1 MSQYEVQKYAVI
13 GAGNMGSGIAQ
24 KIATEGLPVVLVDL
38 DDEKVARGMGI
49 IQSTLA
55 KGVERGIFRP
65 EKVEQILANVT
76 GTSDWSVL
84 SEVDI
89 VIEAVF
95 EDLGVK
101 QQVFKRLGEVTKP
114 TCILG
119 TNTSSF
125 FVKDVAAVT
134 PHPERVVGLHYF
146 YHPAM
151 NRLVEVIGHEST
163 DRAAYDAAWAAQ
175 EAIGKTPID
184 SADAP
189 GFVVN
194 RYFVPWLNEAVRLL
208 EEGVAD
214 IATID
219 WAAKKAFRIGMG
231 PFELMNVTGVPI
243 AMHAANTL
251 GEELHAFYAP
261 AAKLVEQV
269 ENVKANWD
277 LSGDADESKYEAIAE
292 RLLGVTFYVA
302 AQLVD
307 EGVSS
312 VEDSDIGARVG
323 LRWSK
328 GPFQL
333 INIVGADKARA
344 MAGTITSKWELPMPK
359 LLANAGPD
367 GISIQLVVKGE
378 RGGLTSVWIN
388 RPDAMNAL
396 NPEVG
401 GQLQAAL
408 DAARAGDKGIVL
420 GGSGKAF
427 IAGADIKF
435 FVDHLRA
442 NTFPEIYTFTAD
454 GQKMLRGM
462 SGGKQAIVARAQGL
476 ALGGGSETALA
487 CDWIVASPKASFG
500 FPETGIGIYPGLGGT
515 QRLPRRI
522 GLPLAKYLVFTGQ
535 ILGAKQAAEIGLV
548 DAVVP
553 FSELDAAC
561 AEFAGKGAAPAR
573 TGRERCPAEAWQPIW
588 DFFASYSVDQIL
600 SGEASTGGN
609 AQIDKAV
616 KKMGQKSYN
625 ALKQAER
632 LFNEGHHLEL
642 NDALDL
648 ELRDLEEVFAHPD
661 ALEGLSALIEGRR
674 PEFQATAK
682 A

>member
-49 IQSTLA
+49 IQETLA

-65 EKVEQILANVT
+65 EKVEQILANVR
-76 GTSDWSVL
+76 GTSDWTEL
-84 SEVDI
+84 GEVDL

-101 QQVFKRLGEVTKP
+101 QQVFQRLGEVTKP
-114 TCILG
+114 SCILG

-125 FVKDVAAVT
+125 LVKDVAAVT

-163 DRAAYDAAWAAQ
+163 DRTAYDAAWAAQ

-194 RYFVPWLNEAVRLL
+194 RYFVPWLNEAARLL
-208 EEGVAD
+208 EEGAAD

-231 PFELMNVTGVPI
+231 PFELMNLTGVPI

-261 AAKLVEQV
+261 AAKLVDQV

-277 LSGDADESKYEAIAE
+277 LSGDADESKYDAIAE

-333 INIVGADKARA
+333 INLVGADQARA
-344 MAGTITSKWELPMPK
+344 MAGTITSKWGLPMPK
-359 LLANAGPD
+359 LLAEAGAE
-367 GISIQLVVKGE
+367 GIPIQLVVKGE
-378 RGGLTSVWIN
+378 RSGLTSVWIN

-408 DAARAGDKGIVL
+408 DAARTDGKGIVL

-442 NTFPEIYTFTAD
+442 KTFPEIYSFTAD

-462 SGGKQAIVARAQGL
+462 SGGKQAVVARAQGL
-476 ALGGGSETALA
+476 ALGGGSEMALA

-553 FSELDAAC
+553 FSELDSAC
-561 AEFAGKGAAPAR
+561 VEFAGKGAAEAR
-573 TGRERCPAEAWQPIW
+573 TGRVRCPAEAWQPIW
-588 DFFASYSVDQIL
+588 DYFASYSVDQIL
-600 SGEASTGGN
+600 GGDASTGGN
-609 AQIDKAV
+609 AQLDKAV

-648 ELRDLEEVFAHPD
+648 ELRDLKEVFAHPD

-674 PEFQATAK
+674 PSFQVTAK

>member
-24 KIATEGLPVVLVDL
+24 KIATEGMPVVLVDL
-38 DDEKVARGMGI
+38 DDEKVARGLGI
-49 IQSTLA
+49 IKTTLA
-55 KGVERGIFRP
+55 KGVERGIFR
-65 EKVEQILANVT
+65 EEQVERILANVS
-76 GTSDWSVL
+76 GTSDWTEL
-84 SEVDI
+84 GDVDL

-101 QQVFKRLGEVTKP
+101 QQVFQRLGEVTKP

-125 FVKDVAAVT
+125 YVKDVAAVT

-163 DRAAYDAAWAAQ
+163 DRGAYDAAWAAQ

-194 RYFVPWLNEAVRLL
+194 RYFVPWINEAVRLL

-251 GEELHAFYAP
+251 GQELHAFYAP
-261 AAKLVEQV
+261 AAKLVDQV
-269 ENVKANWD
+269 ENVQANWD
-277 LSGDADESKYEAIAE
+277 LSGDADESKFQTIAD

-307 EGVSS
+307 EGVST
-312 VEDSDIGARVG
+312 VEDTDIGARVG

-328 GPFQL
+328 GPFEL
-333 INIVGADKARA
+333 VNIVGADKARA
-344 MAGTITSKWELPMPK
+344 MAETITSTWDLAMPK
-359 LLANAGPD
+359 LLAEAGAE
-367 GISIQLVVKGE
+367 GIAIRLVATGQ
-378 RGGLTSVWIN
+378 RGDLNTVYIN

-396 NPEVG
+396 NPAVG
-401 GQLQAAL
+401 EQLQAAL
-408 DAARAGDKGIVL
+408 DAARASNQGIVL

-442 NTFPEIYTFTAD
+442 GTFPEVYTFTAD

-462 SGGKQAIVARAQGL
+462 SGGKQAVVARVQGL

-522 GLPLAKYLVFTGQ
+522 GLPLAKYLVYTGQ

-553 FSELDAAC
+553 FAELDAAC
-561 AEFAGKGAAPAR
+561 AEFADKGAAEAR
-573 TGRERCPAEAWQPIW
+573 TGREHCPAESWQAIW

-600 SGEASTGGN
+600 SGEASTGEHPML
-609 AQIDKAV
+609 DKAV
-616 KKMGQKSYN
+616 KKMGQKSLN
-625 ALKQAER
+625 AIKQAER
-632 LFNEGHHLEL
+632 LFNEGHQLEL

-648 ELRDLEEVFAHPD
+648 ELRDLEEVFRHPD

-674 PEFQATAK
+674 PEFQAPATA
-682 A
+682 

>member
-65 EKVEQILANVT
+65 EKVEQILANVR
-76 GTSDWSVL
+76 GTSDWTEL
-84 SEVDI
+84 GEVDI

-101 QQVFKRLGEVTKP
+101 QQVFQRLGEVTKP

-261 AAKLVEQV
+261 AAKLVDQV

-344 MAGTITSKWELPMPK
+344 MAGTITGKWELPMPK
-359 LLANAGPD
+359 LLADAGPD
-367 GISIQLVVKGE
+367 GIPIQLVVKGE
-378 RGGLTSVWIN
+378 RGGLTSIWIN

-396 NPEVG
+396 NPAVG

-561 AEFAGKGAAPAR
+561 EEFAGKGAAPAR

-600 SGEASTGGN
+600 GGEASTGGN
-609 AQIDKAV
+609 AQLDKAV

-648 ELRDLEEVFAHPD
+648 ELRDLKEVFAHPD

-674 PEFQATAK
+674 PSFQATAK

>member
-49 IQSTLA
+49 IQETLA

-65 EKVEQILANVT
+65 EKVEQILANVR
-76 GTSDWSVL
+76 GTSDWTEL
-84 SEVDI
+84 GEVDL

-101 QQVFKRLGEVTKP
+101 QQVFQRLGEVTKP
-114 TCILG
+114 SCILG

-125 FVKDVAAVT
+125 LVKDVAAVT

-163 DRAAYDAAWAAQ
+163 DRTAYDAAWAAQ

-208 EEGVAD
+208 EEGAAD

-231 PFELMNVTGVPI
+231 PFELMNLTGVPI

-261 AAKLVEQV
+261 AAKLVDQV

-277 LSGDADESKYEAIAE
+277 LSGDADESKYDAIAE

-333 INIVGADKARA
+333 INLVGADQARA
-344 MAGTITSKWELPMPK
+344 MAGTITSKWGLPMPK
-359 LLANAGPD
+359 LLAEAGAE
-367 GISIQLVVKGE
+367 GIPIQLVVKGE
-378 RGGLTSVWIN
+378 RSGLTSVWIN

-408 DAARAGDKGIVL
+408 DAARTDGKGIVL

-442 NTFPEIYTFTAD
+442 KTFPEIYSFTAD

-462 SGGKQAIVARAQGL
+462 SGGKQAVVARAQGL
-476 ALGGGSETALA
+476 ALGGGSEMALA

-553 FSELDAAC
+553 FSELDSAC
-561 AEFAGKGAAPAR
+561 VEFAGKGAAEAR
-573 TGRERCPAEAWQPIW
+573 TGRVRCPAEAWQPIW
-588 DFFASYSVDQIL
+588 DYFASYSVDQIL
-600 SGEASTGGN
+600 GGDASTGGN
-609 AQIDKAV
+609 AQLDKAV

-648 ELRDLEEVFAHPD
+648 ELRDLKEVFAHPD

-674 PEFQATAK
+674 PSFQVTAK